1 MTDGDALLPMKGR
14 SRVEPFSRPRAP
26 GLAGTSAPW
35 LSAGPSLT
43 FIAVTVAV
51 GAPCIAGS
59 LWGGVLL
66 LAREGPF
73 GPVVVLP
80 PLCLGAWLVLQGST
94 VRLRLSA
101 DRLWLSRYG
110 KTQWSILRDAVEL
123 HGGASGETGPIVG
136 FKVIDRASGRQV
148 GEIVSGQFEPMEL
161 DHLVRALMQPTP
173 SAPRPRRTS
182 APPAA

>member
-1 MTDGDALLPMKGR
+1 
-14 SRVEPFSRPRAP
+14 
-26 GLAGTSAPW
+26 
-35 LSAGPSLT
+35 LT

-73 GPVVVLP
+73 GPIVVLP
-80 PLCLGAWLVLQGST
+80 SLCLGTWLVLQGST

-110 KTQWSILRDAVEL
+110 KTQWSVLRDAVEL

-148 GEIVSGQFEPMEL
+148 GEILSGQFAPMEL
-161 DHLVRALMQPTP
+161 DQLLRALMQPTP

-182 APPAA
+182 SPPAG